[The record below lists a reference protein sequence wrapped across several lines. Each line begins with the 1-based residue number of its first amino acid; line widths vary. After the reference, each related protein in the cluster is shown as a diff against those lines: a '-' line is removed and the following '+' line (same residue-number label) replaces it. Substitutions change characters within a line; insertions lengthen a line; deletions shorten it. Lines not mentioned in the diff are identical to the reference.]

1 MIPPIAGRT
10 TKKTYHSLVQLLKAP
25 EPPAPSTSAVP
36 DADSDSVPDP
46 VPPGTQRCPHCH
58 GLIPAI
64 PATGGMLSLL
74 QLLKAQRDAS
84 AASTSSSAVP
94 ADTPAAPPRPVAT
107 PAIPTPPDSDAEPE
121 LRVQA
126 PDPNPMSPALTD
138 PAVPSVLAIP
148 IPRAPIPEFSKSPD
162 PPTPPSTD
170 DVTPPL
176 PAGIPAISL
185 PPTPIPGQLL
195 KTPDPSTPLPTD
207 PSAPPLPAGIRCTAH
222 VQILPADDPPI
233 PPSPSASTDPAALP
247 FPPSASLAPS
257 SPLLAGI
264 PPALLQV
271 ALRAA
276 ADEEQRLALQAALE
290 ASLPAA
296 LQVALQAAL
305 QAALPPLLTKLE
317 DKIDD
322 WRRFERKSYNRALG
336 DGSAIPFEPVP
347 FPDGTLP
354 SANPSVSSHLPFS
367 VFLLLIHETI
377 ID

>member
-25 EPPAPSTSAVP
+25 DPPAPSTSAVP
-36 DADSDSVPDP
+36 DADSDSAPDP

-58 GLIPAI
+58 GLIPAT
-64 PATGGMLSLL
+64 PATGGMLSLV

-170 DVTPPL
+170 D
-176 PAGIPAISL
+176 
-185 PPTPIPGQLL
+185 LL
-195 KTPDPSTPLPTD
+195 KTPDPPTPLPTD

-222 VQILPADDPPI
+222 AY
-233 PPSPSASTDPAALP
+233 
-247 FPPSASLAPS
+247 
-257 SPLLAGI
+257 

-317 DKIDD
+317 GKIDD
-322 WRRFERKSYNRALG
+322 WRRFERKVRRMSSLLLYQSPSPS
-336 DGSAIPFEPVP
+336 SAIL
-347 FPDGTLP
+347 LP
-354 SANPSVSSHLPFS
+354 SKCRM
-367 VFLLLIHETI
+367 LIFCI
-377 ID
+377 